1 MLVFLHP
8 EDKPRTPEDID
19 KIVCAEM
26 PDEEVNPLLH
36 KLVKDKM
43 IHGPCEGF
51 NPFSPCMLNPGKS
64 CEKGYPKPLQERT
77 TTSETGHTTYRRRSV
92 EEGGNLAEKKIRD
105 GKKVMIGNRW
115 VVPYNPYLLLKYKT
129 HINVEV
135 CTTSASVKYL
145 FKYVLKGQDNISLE
159 VVDDNGVVKKDEV
172 KAYEQGRY
180 FDSTMSC
187 HRIFGFFMCYRNP
200 SVTKLQFHLE
210 GEQIVVIEEDG
221 DAREALNKFSK
232 TQLTQFFELNKKD
245 ERACGILYPDI
256 PKYYVWKEK
265 QWVRRKQI
273 LVENDGNDNSPL
285 SATIGRIPVV
295 PLNSYT
301 KEKFFLRVLL
311 YHITGATS
319 FQHLKTCILDD
330 GQEFIAGTSQ

>member
-51 NPFSPCMLNPGKS
+51 NAFSPCCLNPNKT
-64 CEKGYPKPLQERT
+64 CEKGYPKSFQDKT
-77 TTSETGHTTYRRRSV
+77 STSETGHTTYRRRSPTQ
-92 EEGGNLAEKKIRD
+92 GGHLTQKTIKD
-105 GKKVMIGNRW
+105 GQKVMLGNRW

-135 CTTSASVKYL
+135 CTTTASVKYL
-145 FKYVLKGQDNISLE
+145 FKYVLKGQDKISLE
-159 VVDDNGVVKKDEV
+159 LVDENGQKNEV

-187 HRIFGFFMCYRNP
+187 HRIFGFWMCYRVP
-200 SVTKLQFHLE
+200 SVAKLQFHLE
-210 GEQIVVIEEDG
+210 NEQIVLMEEDG
-221 DAREALNKFSK
+221 DPTEALKKFSK
-232 TQLTQFFELNKKD
+232 TQLTQFFVLNQHD
-245 ERACGILYPDI
+245 ERAHGILYPDI

-265 QWVRRKQI
+265 KWVRRKQI
-273 LVENDGNDNSPL
+273 LVENDGNDDSPL

-295 PLNSYT
+295 PLNSFT

-311 YHITGATS
+311 YHVTGPTS
-319 FQHLKTCILDD
+319 FQHLKTVILDD
-330 GQEFIAGTSQ
+330 GQEYMAGE